1 MIKYT
6 KYNADTGNIEY
17 IFTGNAEDAAANSPC
32 IEGEYLGEEYTIING
47 SAVRKQQ
54 SEIDQ
59 AEIDFAWVELRNKR
73 NNLLKD
79 SDFTQ
84 YPDSPLSNEKKLEW
98 QTYRS
103 QLRDFPSNVT
113 DPRNVVWPTKPTN

>member
-6 KYNADTGNIEY
+6 KYDAETGNIEY

-32 IEGEYLGEEYTIING
+32 IEGEYLGEEYTIIDG
-47 SAVRKQQ
+47 SPVRKPQ

-59 AEIDFAWVELRNKR
+59 ADIEFAWVELRNKR

-84 YPDSPLSNEKKLEW
+84 SPDSPLSDEKKLEW
-98 QTYRS
+98 RTYRS
-103 QLRDFPSNVT
+103 QLRDFPSNVA
-113 DPRNVVWPTKPTN
+113 DPRSAVWPTEPSN